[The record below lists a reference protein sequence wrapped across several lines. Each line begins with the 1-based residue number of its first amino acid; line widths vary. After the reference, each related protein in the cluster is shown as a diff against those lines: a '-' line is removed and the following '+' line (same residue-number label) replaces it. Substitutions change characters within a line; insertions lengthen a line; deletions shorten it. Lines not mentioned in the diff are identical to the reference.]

1 MSPAF
6 IDNMMYVGDTP
17 WHKQGIRVQDA
28 PTIEEALQY
37 AKLGWKVNKRKT
49 YYFDNNIHTQAMP
62 TGGYCTYRADTG
74 QVLGKGVSE
83 RYGVLQNEE
92 AFAPFEP
99 LLDMGFKLE
108 TAGSVQDGRKVW
120 ILAKSPERYT
130 VGNDDVIDQYV
141 LLYTSHDGSAG
152 SVFRPTGVRVV
163 CYNTIELALSKQAK
177 WNYSLKHTSSIKERV
192 KNLTN
197 IIARSNGDFKTAIN
211 DMNNFNEVEMNK
223 DSLDL
228 YLETVIPFLK
238 DRNKESKP
246 DMDIFVRNTALPVY
260 NKIKDNF
267 YNGIGNKGETLWDAY
282 NAITQYYTHDK
293 QYKDWV
299 RTTQFGAGY
308 DYNVKAFKIAQKF
321 VNVTKKQQ
329 HISLN

>member
-17 WHKQGIRVQDA
+17 WHKQGVRVDDA
-28 PTIEEALQY
+28 PTIEEALHY
-37 AKLGWKVNKRKT
+37 AKLNWEVIKEPTYIYPNNGYGGKKT
-49 YYFDNNIHTQAMP
+49 GHYVTL
-62 TGGYCTYRADTG
+62 REDTH
-74 QVLGKGVSE
+74 QILGNVSGK
-83 RYGVLQNEE
+83 YGVLQNRE
-92 AFAPFEP
+92 AFEPFEP

-108 TAGSVQDGRKVW
+108 TAGSVQDGKKVW
-120 ILAKSPERYT
+120 ILAKSPENYK
-130 VGNDDVIDQYV
+130 VGDDLIEQYV

-163 CYNTIELALSKQAK
+163 CYNTIELALSREAK
-177 WNYSLKHTSSIKERV
+177 WQYSLKHTSSIKDRI
-192 KNLTN
+192 KNLTK
-197 IIARSNGDFKTAIN
+197 IIGRSNGDFKAAIN
-211 DMNNFNEVEMNK
+211 DMNNFGEIEINE

-238 DRNKESKP
+238 DRNKESNP
-246 DMDIFVRNTALPVY
+246 DMGIFVRNTALPVY

-293 QYKDWV
+293 QYKNWV

-308 DYNVKAFKIAQKF
+308 NYNVKAFKIAQKF
-321 VNVTKKQQ
+321 VNVTRKNNQSF
-329 HISLN
+329 SLN

>member
-17 WHKQGIRVQDA
+17 WHKQGTRVDDA

-37 AKLGWKVNKRKT
+37 AKLDWEVVKKPT
-49 YYFDNNIHTQAMP
+49 YINPNNGYGGRQ
-62 TGGYCTYRADTG
+62 TGHYVTLREDTE
-74 QVLGKGVSE
+74 QILCNVSAK
-83 RYGVLQNEE
+83 YGILQNRE

-108 TAGSVQDGRKVW
+108 TAGSVQDCKKVW
-120 ILAKSPERYT
+120 ILAKSPENYK
-130 VGNDDVIDQYV
+130 VGDDLIEQYV

-163 CYNTIELALSKQAK
+163 CYNTIELALSRDAK
-177 WNYSLKHTSSIKERV
+177 WQYSLKHTSSIKDRV
-192 KNLTN
+192 KNLTK
-197 IIARSNGDFKTAIN
+197 IIGRSNGDFKAAID
-211 DMNNFNEVEMNK
+211 DMNNFGEIEMNE

-238 DRNKESKP
+238 DRNKESNP
-246 DMDIFVRNTALPVY
+246 EMGIFVRNTALPVY

-267 YNGIGNKGETLWDAY
+267 YNGMGNKGETLWDAY

-321 VNVTKKQQ
+321 VNVTRKNNQSFS
-329 HISLN
+329 IN